1 MMFAGLLGLGNAYQ
15 LEVTGALVVEQKLRK
30 WYKTD
35 KVLQKEWMKVFCK
48 TVAAAGHSLRQVD
61 SEGAE
66 ISAEHKL
73 NWEDGDGVFR
83 VDWKEGMQLP
93 PDVE

>member
-35 KVLQKEWMKVFCK
+35 
-48 TVAAAGHSLRQVD
+48 
-61 SEGAE
+61 
-66 ISAEHKL
+66 
-73 NWEDGDGVFR
+73 
-83 VDWKEGMQLP
+83 
-93 PDVE
+93 

>member
-66 ISAEHKL
+66 ISTEHEL

-83 VDWKEGMQLP
+83 VDWK
-93 PDVE
+93 